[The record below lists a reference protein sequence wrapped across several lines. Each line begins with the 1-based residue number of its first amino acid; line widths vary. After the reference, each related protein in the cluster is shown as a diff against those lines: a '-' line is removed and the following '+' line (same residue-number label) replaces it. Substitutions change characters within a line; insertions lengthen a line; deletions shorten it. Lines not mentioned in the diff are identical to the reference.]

1 MKAVETAV
9 INNTILTVL
18 VEAQADSKA
27 YATYFVDGNETA
39 LDHIGVDVFRIIL
52 ENMYDEICRKHDLI
66 KWTV

>member
-27 YATYFVDGNETA
+27 YATYFVNGEETD
-39 LDHIGVDVFRIIL
+39 LYDIGVRRFTIL
-52 ENMYDEICRKHDLI
+52 MENMYDEICRKHDLI

>member
-27 YATYFVDGNETA
+27 YATYFVDGEETV
-39 LDHIGVDVFRIIL
+39 LDHIGVDVFRILL
-52 ENMYDEICRKHDLI
+52 ENMYDEICRRYDLI